1 MKGKISVIAKTGGVK
16 IEGDDT
22 WYNPASPEVRD
33 FLLNRKDSLLNS
45 EAELLLNNEGKI
57 ERVSVERKVTDTLQQ
72 PEEKPAFV
80 DRDVKIIR
88 QNVLGHSTQ
97 VVLAMYEKTDEVLTS
112 EELIEKILEVASEL
126 EKWVNR

>member
-45 EAELLLNNEGKI
+45 EADLLLNNEGKI
-57 ERVSVERKVTDTLQQ
+57 ERVSIEKKITDNLQQ
-72 PEEKPAFV
+72 EKPAFV